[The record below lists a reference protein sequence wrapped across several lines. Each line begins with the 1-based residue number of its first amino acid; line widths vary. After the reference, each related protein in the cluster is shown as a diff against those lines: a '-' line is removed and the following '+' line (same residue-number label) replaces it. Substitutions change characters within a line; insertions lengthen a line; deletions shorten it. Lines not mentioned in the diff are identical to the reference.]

1 MTWCKN
7 HVAEKCAH
15 QLPDQVFPYFFMK
28 SESSLFRQHY
38 ITRNHQKAKLTPTPS
53 KKIFSLQYPPAIKTY
68 SHNPHLFTSKYKQCF
83 FWRCGFFMLSAGK
96 CGMSVVLSM
105 FFFAGLKRSSLPFF
119 PVQVEAFNW
128 ANWWNMMSVKARGK
142 ADSLVLYRIT
152 LFHR

>member
-105 FFFAGLKRSSLPFF
+105 FFLQGWNGALSRFSQCKLRPSIGRIDGIW
-119 PVQVEAFNW
+119 W
-128 ANWWNMMSVKARGK
+128 AWRREVKPI
-142 ADSLVLYRIT
+142 V
-152 LFHR
+152 